1 MGNITLFGTVRN
13 QKRLLAGGIMPS
25 NRISLKLR
33 ILRQIIDWLA
43 EKRHAFRLSPAGKAI
58 AGGLVIILAT
68 GIGSGLAEE
77 VGNAFGSK
85 VTILVGGALAAAKN
99 GGRSAALFA
108 ALAAGVTG
116 GSNSV
121 VTVARPDRLRTTL
134 GPELLHSFKVGFHA
148 ARGAK
153 LAAIAA
159 AFLGSTGAATIAIGL
174 PASIGAGV
182 GGLVA
187 SAIGAVVT
195 VGLTAMLDYPI
206 RGARARARK
215 AQAARNAQ
223 IGLVVDKNA

>member
-1 MGNITLFGTVRN
+1 V
-13 QKRLLAGGIMPS
+13 
-25 NRISLKLR
+25 
-33 ILRQIIDWLA
+33 
-43 EKRHAFRLSPAGKAI
+43 EKI
-58 AGGLVIILAT
+58 
-68 GIGSGLAEE
+68 
-77 VGNAFGSK
+77 
-85 VTILVGGALAAAKN
+85 
-99 GGRSAALFA
+99 
-108 ALAAGVTG
+108 
-116 GSNSV
+116 V
-121 VTVARPDRLRTTL
+121 VAVARPDRLRTTL